1 MNSRRVALAVAAVSV
16 LAATLVPATV
26 SSAETSAAPTMQN
39 EYAVTAGIKAHVNSN
54 VDYTW
59 LYDSDTGDSHGTTKL
74 FNCFNFY
81 YDTTSNG
88 RYHAYALNGW
98 ISMDKAGAGWCG
110 D

>member
-1 MNSRRVALAVAAVSV
+1 VNSRRVALAVAAVSMF
-16 LAATLVPATV
+16 AAAVVSPAV
-26 SSAETSAAPTMQN
+26 SSAETPPAASERG
-39 EYAVTAGIKAHVNSN
+39 EYAVTAGMKAHVNSN

-59 LYDSDTGDSHGTTKL
+59 LYDSAYGDAHGTTKL

-81 YDTTSNG
+81 YDYTENG

-98 ISMDKAGAGWCG
+98 ISMDRAGSGWCG